1 RCMVSCAFHDRLFF
15 ILVYRKTSALQIVQ
29 GRLFGMGRSTAHQ
42 WMHVLL
48 PMLLAALRALGDAP
62 TRSLTALAQ
71 RLGVSEADVATVV
84 IPLEEEPAPVDATP
98 LDIITNCFLC
108 YHQFFAQSVSRQVPS
123 MGGYE
128 LQKQFFAQS
137 PRERVLLSFAVPP
150 ANGHTIAALQGGRG
164 SSSGE
169 PQDKV

>member
-1 RCMVSCAFHDRLFF
+1 VLR
-15 ILVYRKTSALQIVQ
+15 
-29 GRLFGMGRSTAHQ
+29 TAVHTASLSQ
-42 WMHVLL
+42 SL
-48 PMLLAALRALGDAP
+48 PL
-62 TRSLTALAQ
+62 
-71 RLGVSEADVATVV
+71 
-84 IPLEEEPAPVDATP
+84 DATP

-108 YHQFFAQSVSRQVPS
+108 YHQFFAQSVSRQIPS

-150 ANGHTIAALQGGRG
+150 ANGRTIATLQGGRG

>member
-1 RCMVSCAFHDRLFF
+1 VLR
-15 ILVYRKTSALQIVQ
+15 
-29 GRLFGMGRSTAHQ
+29 TAVHTASLSQ
-42 WMHVLL
+42 SL
-48 PMLLAALRALGDAP
+48 PL
-62 TRSLTALAQ
+62 
-71 RLGVSEADVATVV
+71 
-84 IPLEEEPAPVDATP
+84 DATP

-108 YHQFFAQSVSRQVPS
+108 YHQFFAQSVSRQIPS